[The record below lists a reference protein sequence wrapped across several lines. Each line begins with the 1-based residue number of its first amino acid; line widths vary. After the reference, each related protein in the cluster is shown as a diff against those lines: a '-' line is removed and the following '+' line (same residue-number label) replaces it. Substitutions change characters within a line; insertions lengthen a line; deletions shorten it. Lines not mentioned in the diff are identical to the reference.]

1 MEDDP
6 ALLLV
11 SQDPVVAMEDD
22 EYEDQDDEEE
32 EQDVK
37 VDFIKALKEYGEKV
51 TGLCSGDKST
61 LKAMKA
67 MTKTLNNSLKS
78 TPHMLQQQMHGF
90 NETKSSCC
98 CCQGPSRE
106 HASSPWQAAK
116 GQVGGGGHHK
126 GVGTPCIEDQKA
138 T

>member
-1 MEDDP
+1 M
-6 ALLLV
+6 
-11 SQDPVVAMEDD
+11 VAMEDD

-90 NETKSSCC
+90 GARGGASRRTKT
-98 CCQGPSRE
+98 GMIMKPNPP
-106 HASSPWQAAK
+106 AVAARVAP
-116 GQVGGGGHHK
+116 GSMQHLIL
-126 GVGTPCIEDQKA
+126 PRI
-138 T
+138 